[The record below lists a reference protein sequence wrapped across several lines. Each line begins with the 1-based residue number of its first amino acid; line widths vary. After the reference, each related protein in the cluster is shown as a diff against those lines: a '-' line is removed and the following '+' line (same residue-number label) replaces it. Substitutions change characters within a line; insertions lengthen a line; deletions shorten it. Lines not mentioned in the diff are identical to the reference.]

1 MDGGYQT
8 SGRHCITRLGSLLLP
23 RSGRE
28 SSRSSPRFGL
38 ASNAGLAYSVLS
50 TQSGEVIT
58 REYEPAH
65 VDSPQIDARPDS
77 MGREIW
83 GGNRQRRGCL
93 GRWMMA
99 TEGMVYVVDDDLS
112 VREALRGLIRSVG
125 LRCETFA
132 SAAEFL
138 RYPRP
143 EDPACLVLDVQL
155 PDASGL
161 DLVGVLDA
169 EEAPI
174 PIIFITGHG
183 TIPMS
188 VRAMKSGAVEFLTK
202 PFREEDLITAMR
214 QALERESSARQERAE
229 LAGLRARMD
238 KLTPREREV
247 LGLVVA
253 GRMNKQIAA
262 ELGTAEQTIKQH
274 RGRVMKK
281 LGVDSV
287 AELVRLAERV
297 VPR

>member
-1 MDGGYQT
+1 MAA
-8 SGRHCITRLGSLLLP
+8 
-23 RSGRE
+23 E
-28 SSRSSPRFGL
+28 
-38 ASNAGLAYSVLS
+38 
-50 TQSGEVIT
+50 
-58 REYEPAH
+58 
-65 VDSPQIDARPDS
+65 DA
-77 MGREIW
+77 I
-83 GGNRQRRGCL
+83 
-93 GRWMMA
+93 
-99 TEGMVYVVDDDLS
+99 VYVVDDDLS
-112 VREALRGLIRSVG
+112 VREALRSLIRSVG

-138 RYPRP
+138 RYPRA
-143 EDPACLVLDVQL
+143 EDPSCVVLDVQL

-161 DLVGVLDA
+161 DLMGVLDA

-188 VRAMKSGAVEFLTK
+188 VRAMKSGAMEFLTK
-202 PFREEDLITAMR
+202 PFREEDLIAAMR
-214 QALERESSARQERAE
+214 QALERDSAARQQRAE
-229 LAGLRARMD
+229 LAGMRERM
-238 KLTPREREV
+238 KRLTPREREV